1 MREQAENRGVDFAAA
16 FSCHFLFSCY
26 DALEKD
32 ISTYVLGKSHRA
44 IFPVYAA
51 PDSFEF
57 YVVIMVYLQNHVTC
71 AGTLSYI
78 RNVVLLKPLYFIR
91 RQYNQ
96 NAGPALLAQASGQ
109 SSKHGPWITSSSSGN
124 LLDRESL

>member
-1 MREQAENRGVDFAAA
+1 MREQAENGGVDFAAA
-16 FSCHFLFSCY
+16 VSCHFLFSCY

-44 IFPVYAA
+44 IFPVNAA
-51 PDSFEF
+51 SDSFEF

-91 RQYNQ
+91 RHNQ

-109 SSKHGPWITSSSSGN
+109 SS
-124 LLDRESL
+124 